1 MRQQTDFRKKG
12 HKKEN
17 NEENAKVLELKN
29 YIISKI
35 ATALDAEKDKEG
47 KELIKI
53 ADKTGE
59 LLKEKGVTTTK
70 IRKIF
75 NEVRNI
81 KPDDDEADNCFF
93 KTVMLK
99 SKMAYA
105 AGRFKELKDF
115 YEIMVLFI
123 DNINGDTSKLKRFK
137 QFFEAVVAY
146 NRYYSE
152 KE

>member
-1 MRQQTDFRKKG
+1 MPDQTVQYRYNP
-12 HKKEN
+12 KEN
-17 NEENAKVLELKN
+17 RKENPKEHNQKE
-29 YIISKI
+29 YIIAKI
-35 ATALDAEKDKEG
+35 ATAIDEKMDKDG
-47 KELIKI
+47 KVLIEI
-53 ADKTGE
+53 ADKTGK
-59 LLKEKGVTTTK
+59 LLKENNVTVTK
-70 IRKIF
+70 LRKIF

-81 KPDDDEADNCFF
+81 KLDDGNDCFF

-115 YEIMVLFI
+115 YEIVVRFI
-123 DNINGDTSKLKRFK
+123 DNIDGDMTKLKRFK

-146 NRYYSE
+146 NRYYTG